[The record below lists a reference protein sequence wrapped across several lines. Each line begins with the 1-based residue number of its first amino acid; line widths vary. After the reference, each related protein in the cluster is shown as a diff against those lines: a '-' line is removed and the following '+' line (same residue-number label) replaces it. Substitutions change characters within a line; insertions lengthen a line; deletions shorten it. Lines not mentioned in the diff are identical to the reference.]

1 MVAVD
6 RLTLN
11 HLHRRIL
18 HMSSATALGI
28 PGYTTGTW
36 DIDPTH
42 SEVGF
47 VVRHLVVTKVR
58 GRFAKFSG
66 SIVTTENPLESS
78 VDISVELDS
87 ITTNQDQRDG
97 HLRSADFFEV
107 ETYPTMTYKASG
119 ARQDGDKFVL
129 DGELTLKGVT
139 KVVPLTFEL
148 NGIGENPLAGGTV
161 AGFSGTAHINRKDFN
176 VNFEGVQNGI
186 AIVSDKIEI
195 HIEVEANLRK
205 PEA

>member
-1 MVAVD
+1 
-6 RLTLN
+6 
-11 HLHRRIL
+11 
-18 HMSSATALGI
+18 MSTTALEI
-28 PGYTTGTW
+28 PGYVAGTW
-36 DIDPTH
+36 DIDPAH

-58 GRFAKFSG
+58 GRFAEFSG
-66 SIVTTENPLESS
+66 TITTGENPLESS
-78 VDISVELDS
+78 VDISIDLNS
-87 ITTNQDQRDG
+87 ITTNQEQRDG

-119 ARQDGDKFVL
+119 LRQDGDKFVL

-139 KVVPLTFEL
+139 KVVPLVFEL

-161 AGFSGTAHINRKDFN
+161 AGFSGSASINRKDFN

-186 AIVSDKIEI
+186 AIVSDKIDIHVEI
-195 HIEVEANLRK
+195 EANLRK
-205 PEA
+205 SEA

>member
-1 MVAVD
+1 M
-6 RLTLN
+6 T
-11 HLHRRIL
+11 
-18 HMSSATALGI
+18 TALEI
-28 PGYTTGTW
+28 PGYVAGTW
-36 DIDPTH
+36 DIDPVH

-58 GRFAKFSG
+58 GRFADVKG
-66 SIVTTENPLESS
+66 TIVTAENPLESQ
-78 VDISVELDS
+78 VDIEIDLNS
-87 ITTNQDQRDG
+87 ISTHNEQRDG

-139 KVVPLTFEL
+139 KVVPLTFEV
-148 NGIGENPLAGGTV
+148 NGIGQNPMTGGTV
-161 AGFSGTAHINRKDFN
+161 AGFSGTATINRKEFN

-186 AIVSDKIEI
+186 AVVSDKVDI
-195 HIEVEANLRK
+195 HVEVEANLRQ

>member
-1 MVAVD
+1 
-6 RLTLN
+6 
-11 HLHRRIL
+11 
-18 HMSSATALGI
+18 MSSATTLDI
-28 PGYTTGTW
+28 PGYVAGTW
-36 DIDPTH
+36 DIDPAH

-58 GRFAKFSG
+58 GRFASFSG
-66 SIVTTENPLESS
+66 TIVTAENPLESA
-78 VDISVELDS
+78 VDISIDLDS
-87 ITTNQDQRDG
+87 ITTNQEQRDG

-161 AGFSGTAHINRKDFN
+161 AGFSGSASINRKDFN

-186 AIVSDKIEI
+186 AIVSDKIDI

-205 PEA
+205 A

>member
-1 MVAVD
+1 M
-6 RLTLN
+6 TT
-11 HLHRRIL
+11 
-18 HMSSATALGI
+18 TALDI
-28 PGYTTGTW
+28 PGYVAGTW
-36 DIDPTH
+36 DIDPSH

-58 GRFAKFSG
+58 GRFADFSG
-66 SIVTTENPLESS
+66 SIVTAANPLESS
-78 VDISVELDS
+78 IDISIDLNS
-87 ITTNQDQRDG
+87 ITTNQEQRDG

-148 NGIGENPLAGGTV
+148 NGIGENPLAGTTV
-161 AGFSGTAHINRKDFN
+161 AGFSGSATINRKDFG

-195 HIEVEANLRK
+195 HVEVEANLRQ
-205 PEA
+205 PGA

>member
-1 MVAVD
+1 
-6 RLTLN
+6 
-11 HLHRRIL
+11 
-18 HMSSATALGI
+18 MSSATALNI
-28 PGYTTGTW
+28 PGYAAGTW
-36 DIDPTH
+36 DIDPAH

-58 GRFAKFSG
+58 GRFASFSG
-66 SIVTTENPLESS
+66 TIVTAENPLESS
-78 VDISVELDS
+78 VDISVDLSS
-87 ITTNQDQRDG
+87 ITTHQEQRDG

-107 ETYPTMTYKASG
+107 EKYPTMTYKASG
-119 ARQDGDKFVL
+119 ARQDGDKFV
-129 DGELTLKGVT
+129 
-139 KVVPLTFEL
+139 PLTFEV
-148 NGIGENPLAGGTV
+148 NGMGDHPLAGGTV
-161 AGFSGTAHINRKDFN
+161 AGFSGTASINRKDFN

>member
-1 MVAVD
+1 
-6 RLTLN
+6 
-11 HLHRRIL
+11 
-18 HMSSATALGI
+18 MSSATSINI
-28 PGYTTGTW
+28 PGYVAGTW
-36 DIDPTH
+36 DIDPAH

-58 GRFAKFSG
+58 GRFANFSG
-66 SIVTTENPLESS
+66 TIVTAENPLESS
-78 VDISVELDS
+78 VDIEVDLNS
-87 ITTNQDQRDG
+87 ITTNQEQRDG

-107 ETYPTMTYKASG
+107 ETYPTMTYKAAG

-161 AGFSGTAHINRKDFN
+161 AGFSGSATINRKDFN

-186 AIVSDKIEI
+186 AIVSDKIDI
-195 HIEVEANLRK
+195 HIEVEANLRQ

>member
-1 MVAVD
+1 
-6 RLTLN
+6 
-11 HLHRRIL
+11 
-18 HMSSATALGI
+18 MSSATALNI
-28 PGYTTGTW
+28 PGYAAGTW
-36 DIDPTH
+36 DIDPAH

-58 GRFAKFSG
+58 GRFASFSG
-66 SIVTTENPLESS
+66 TIVTAENPLESS
-78 VDISVELDS
+78 VDISVDLNS
-87 ITTNQDQRDG
+87 ITTNQEQRDG

-107 ETYPTMTYKASG
+107 EKHPTMTYKATG

-129 DGELTLKGVT
+129 DGELTLKDVT
-139 KVVPLTFEL
+139 KVVPLTFEV
-148 NGIGENPLAGGTV
+148 NGIGENPMTGGTV
-161 AGFSGTAHINRKDFN
+161 AGFSGTATINRKDFN

>member
-1 MVAVD
+1 
-6 RLTLN
+6 
-11 HLHRRIL
+11 
-18 HMSSATALGI
+18 MSTTALEI
-28 PGYTTGTW
+28 PGYVTGTW
-36 DIDPTH
+36 DIDPAH

-58 GRFAKFSG
+58 GRFASFSG
-66 SIVTTENPLESS
+66 TIVTAENPLESS
-78 VDISVELDS
+78 VDISVDLHS
-87 ITTNQDQRDG
+87 ITTNQEQRDN

-107 ETYPTMTYKASG
+107 EKYPTMTYKANG

-148 NGIGENPLAGGTV
+148 NGIGENPMAGGTV
-161 AGFSGTAHINRKDFN
+161 AGFSGTASINRKDFN

-186 AIVSDKIEI
+186 AIVSDKVDI

>member
-1 MVAVD
+1 
-6 RLTLN
+6 
-11 HLHRRIL
+11 
-18 HMSSATALGI
+18 MSSTVLDL
-28 PGYTTGTW
+28 PGYVTGTW
-36 DIDPTH
+36 DIDPAH

-58 GRFAKFSG
+58 GRFASFSG
-66 SIVTTENPLESS
+66 TIVTSENPLESQ
-78 VDISVELDS
+78 VDVTVDLNS
-87 ITTNQDQRDG
+87 ITTNQEQRDG

-119 ARQDGDKFVL
+119 ARQEGDKFIL
-129 DGELTLKGVT
+129 DGELTLKGIT
-139 KVVPLTFEL
+139 KVVPLTFEA
-148 NGIGENPLAGGTV
+148 NGIGENPLAGTTV
-161 AGFSGTAHINRKDFN
+161 AGFSGTASINRRDFN

-186 AIVSDKIEI
+186 AIVSDKIDI

>member
-1 MVAVD
+1 
-6 RLTLN
+6 
-11 HLHRRIL
+11 
-18 HMSSATALGI
+18 MSSATSIEI
-28 PGYTTGTW
+28 PGYVAGTW
-36 DIDPTH
+36 DIDPAH

-58 GRFAKFSG
+58 GRFANFSG
-66 SIVTTENPLESS
+66 TIVTAENPLESS
-78 VDISVELDS
+78 VDIEVDLNS
-87 ITTNQDQRDG
+87 ITTNQEQRDG

-107 ETYPTMTYKASG
+107 ETYPTMTYKAAG

-161 AGFSGTAHINRKDFN
+161 AGFSGSATINRKDFN
-176 VNFEGVQNGI
+176 VNFDGVNNGI
-186 AIVSDKIEI
+186 AVVADKIDI
-195 HIEVEANLRK
+195 HIEVEAYLRQ
-205 PEA
+205 PEAAQEA